1 MTVSSTYTFVSK
13 NKDTYQITMPI
24 PGDMDSFFAF
34 SLVKA
39 GSTLLNDIIKELCAL
54 NNVPSVS
61 IYDLAF
67 SQGIATN
74 DIAADVDAV
83 LNKTGYGYV
92 GFRHYL
98 NFQPALPMGELT
110 KILLV
115 RDPKDM
121 LTSLYFSVKYSHPV
135 PVKGRS
141 REMMLKRQEVANELT
156 IDEFVLKNAQSI
168 LNSYHSYMQ
177 VLDQPNWHLF
187 KYEEV
192 IDRKE
197 LWIKELAAVLNL
209 SLSEDELN
217 RLLLRVDVFPDGE
230 KQHEHVRQVWPGN
243 HKKYLSSATVDRLNE
258 KFDTVLEYFKY
269 KPS

>member
-1 MTVSSTYTFVSK
+1 MSSTYTFVSK
-13 NKDTYQITMPI
+13 NKDIYQIAMPI
-24 PGDMDSFFAF
+24 PADMDSFFAF

-54 NNVPSVS
+54 NNTPSVS

-92 GFRHYL
+92 GFRHYF
-98 NFQPALPMGELT
+98 NFQPTLPIAELT

-115 RDPKDM
+115 RDPRDM

-135 PVKGRS
+135 PEKGRS

-156 IDEFVLKNAQSI
+156 IDEFALRNAQSI
-168 LNSYHSYMQ
+168 LNSFHSYMR

-192 IDRKE
+192 IEKKE
-197 LWIKELAAVLNL
+197 LWIQELAAVLKL
-209 SLSEDELN
+209 PLSEEELN
-217 RLLLRVDVFPDGE
+217 QLLQRVDVFPNEE

-243 HKKYLSSATVDRLNE
+243 HKKHLSSSTIDQLNG
-258 KFDTVLEYFKY
+258 KFETVLERFNYE
-269 KPS
+269 SN